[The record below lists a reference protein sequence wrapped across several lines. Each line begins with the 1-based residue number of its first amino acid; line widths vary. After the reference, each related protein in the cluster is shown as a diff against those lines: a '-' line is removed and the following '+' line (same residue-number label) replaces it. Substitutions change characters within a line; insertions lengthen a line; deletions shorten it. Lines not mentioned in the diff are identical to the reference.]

1 VTARVSIHDYALIGD
16 CHSAAL
22 VSIDGSV
29 DWVCFPRFDSPSTFG
44 AILDPDRGGSFDV
57 APEGV
62 DTTTR
67 SYVDGTNVLTTTF
80 ACASG
85 VLEVMDCMPVST
97 EAGRPNPRNP
107 RDLATHHAI
116 LRRLR
121 CTDGEVDVRVSIAP
135 RFDYG
140 SFVPHFRLTSE
151 ESAEAV
157 GGSDALHI
165 TATRLLDEERES
177 IKARWHMRADEDVFI
192 EAAWGPSHVL
202 RAADERPSPRELA
215 QRLDDTIAFWK
226 AWSDRCIIDVGDEGA
241 VRRSALALK
250 ALTYAPTGAVVAAPT
265 TSLPEEIG
273 GERNWDYRYTW
284 IRDGTL
290 TLISLFSLGIREEAE
305 AFKFWM
311 ERTSAG
317 RCEDLQ
323 IMYGIAGERRLPEIE
338 LTHLSGHR
346 DSRPVRIGNGA
357 AKQRQLD
364 CYGQLVESAYLFA
377 KAGGRITPD
386 NWNFLAEIADTV
398 ARTWRDPDHGIWEIR
413 DEPRHFVHS
422 KLNCWAA
429 LDRAVKLA
437 ESRRLPSD
445 TSVWTKERDEL
456 RAYLTDDAAARGWFS
471 QAVGSDA
478 ADASALL
485 VPAMGFLPTTDPLV
499 QNTIEQVCSQLVP
512 EGNGSLVHRY
522 VADDGLSGGEG
533 AFLLC
538 SYWLL
543 DCLTFSG
550 RIGEAEQVL
559 ADLEGYANDVGLWA
573 EEVDPGTGDALG
585 NFPQAFT
592 HMAHITSC
600 LHLEAA
606 RDGEID
612 FDVAHDYAEHAV
624 DRLLASG
631 RQLAPSRT

>member
-1 VTARVSIHDYALIGD
+1 VTSGGIGDHALIGD

-22 VSIDGSV
+22 VSREGSV
-29 DWVCFPRFDSPSTFG
+29 DWVCFPRFDSPSTFC
-44 AILDPDRGGSFDV
+44 AILDEERGGSFDV
-57 APEGV
+57 SPEGV
-62 DTTTR
+62 TGITR
-67 SYVDGTNVLTTTF
+67 RYVDGTNVLQTTF
-80 ACASG
+80 VCEQG
-85 VLEVMDCMPVST
+85 TLELTDCMPVST
-97 EAGRPNPRNP
+97 SGNGRNP
-107 RDLATHHAI
+107 RDLRAHHAI

-121 CTDGEVDVRVSIAP
+121 CTEGEVDVRVSIAP

-157 GGSDALHI
+157 GGADALHI
-165 TATRLLDEERES
+165 TATRLLDEERER
-177 IKARWHMRADEDVFI
+177 IKARWHLRSGEDVFI

-202 RAADERPSPRELA
+202 RPADDRPSASELA
-215 QRLDDTIAFWK
+215 SHLDDTIEYWK
-226 AWSDRCIIDVGDEGA
+226 AWSDRCVIDVADEA
-241 VRRSALALK
+241 SVRRSALALK
-250 ALTYAPTGAVVAAPT
+250 ALTYAPTGAVIAAPT

-323 IMYGIAGERRLPEIE
+323 IMYGITGERRLPELE

-357 AKQRQLD
+357 ATQRQLD
-364 CYGQLVESAYLFA
+364 CYGQLVQSAYLFG

-398 ARTWRDPDHGIWEIR
+398 SRVWRDPDQGIWEIR

-422 KLNCWAA
+422 KLNCWVA

-437 ESRRLPSD
+437 QSRKLPSD
-445 TSVWTKERDEL
+445 TATWASARDEL
-456 RAYLTDDAAARGWFS
+456 HDYLLSDAKARGWFS
-471 QAVGSDA
+471 QAVGADA

-499 QNTIEQVCSQLVP
+499 QGTIDQVRSQL
-512 EGNGSLVHRY
+512 GHRSLVHRY

-550 RIGEAEQVL
+550 RIPEAEQVL
-559 ADLEGYANDVGLWA
+559 SDLEGYNNDVGLWA
-573 EEVDPGTGDALG
+573 EEVDERTGEALG

-606 RDGEID
+606 RRGEID
-612 FDVAHDYAEHAV
+612 FDAAHDYAEHAV

-631 RQLAPSRT
+631 RRLTPAAADH

>member
-1 VTARVSIHDYALIGD
+1 MADYPLIADHGLIGD
-16 CHSAAL
+16 LQTAAL
-22 VSIDGSV
+22 VTTDGSID
-29 DWVCFPRFDSPSTFG
+29 WFCAPRFDSGSIFG
-44 AILDPDRGGSFDV
+44 ALLDHRRGGHFRVRPTAETFTRKQLYFPDTAILV
-57 APEGV
+57 TRYMTEAGV
-62 DTTTR
+62 GEV
-67 SYVDGTNVLTTTF
+67 VDF
-80 ACASG
+80 
-85 VLEVMDCMPVST
+85 MPVSSST
-97 EAGRPNPRNP
+97 V
-107 RDLATHHAI
+107 ATNSHRI
-116 LRRLR
+116 VRMLR
-121 CTDGEVDVRVSIAP
+121 CVRGQMTFELDLAP

-140 SFVPHFRLTSE
+140 RERHETRLTE
-151 ESAEAV
+151 AGAVFKGPRTAMTVHLVREPEDGQLAQIRVDDDGDVHAELTLMAGQMRGLV
-157 GGSDALHI
+157 VETGTEGPPRQLRVAEVRNLFDETVAFWRRWLAQSSYTGRWREALH
-165 TATRLLDEERES
+165 
-177 IKARWHMRADEDVFI
+177 
-192 EAAWGPSHVL
+192 
-202 RAADERPSPRELA
+202 
-215 QRLDDTIAFWK
+215 
-226 AWSDRCIIDVGDEGA
+226 
-241 VRRSALALK
+241 RSAITLK
-250 ALTYAPTGAVVAAPT
+250 LMTYAPSGGLVAAPT
-265 TSLPEEIG
+265 AALPEQVG

-323 IMYGIAGERRLPEIE
+323 IMYGISGERRLPELE
-338 LTHLSGHR
+338 LGHLSGHR
-346 DSRPVRIGNGA
+346 GSRPVRIGNGA
-357 AKQRQLD
+357 AKQKQLD
-364 CYGQLVESAYLFA
+364 CYGQLVESAYLFS

-386 NWNFLAEIADTV
+386 NWNFLAEIANTV
-398 ARTWRDPDHGIWEIR
+398 SRVWREPDHGIWEIR

-429 LDRAVKLA
+429 LDRAVKIA
-437 ESRRLPSD
+437 HARKLPSD
-445 TSVWTKERDEL
+445 TARWTKERDAVRE
-456 RAYLTDDAAARGWFS
+456 YLLEDARARGWFS
-471 QAVGSDA
+471 QAAGSDA

-499 QNTIEQVCSQLVP
+499 QETIEQVRAQLAH
-512 EGNGSLVHRY
+512 GSLVHRY

-550 RIGEAEQVL
+550 RIAEAEQVL
-559 ADLEGYANDVGLWA
+559 EDLESYNNDVGLWA
-573 EEVDPGTGDALG
+573 EEVDERSGEALG

-612 FDVAHDYAEHAV
+612 YDAAHDYAEHAV
-624 DRLLASG
+624 DRLLATG
-631 RQLAPSRT
+631 RQLAALPGATR

>member
-1 VTARVSIHDYALIGD
+1 VTSGGIGDHALIGD

-22 VSIDGSV
+22 VSREGSV
-29 DWVCFPRFDSPSTFG
+29 DWVCFPRFDSPSTFC
-44 AILDPDRGGSFDV
+44 AILDEERGGSFDV
-57 APEGV
+57 SPEGV
-62 DTTTR
+62 TGITR
-67 SYVDGTNVLTTTF
+67 RYVDGTNVLQTTF
-80 ACASG
+80 VCEQG
-85 VLEVMDCMPVST
+85 TLELTDCMPVST
-97 EAGRPNPRNP
+97 SGNGRNP
-107 RDLATHHAI
+107 RDLRAHHAI

-121 CTDGEVDVRVSIAP
+121 CTEGEVDVRVSIAP

-157 GGSDALHI
+157 GGADALHI
-165 TATRLLDEERES
+165 TATRLLDEERER
-177 IKARWHMRADEDVFI
+177 IKARWHLRSGEDVFI

-202 RAADERPSPRELA
+202 RPADDRPSASELA
-215 QRLDDTIAFWK
+215 SHLDDTIEYWK
-226 AWSDRCIIDVGDEGA
+226 AWSDRCVIDVADEA
-241 VRRSALALK
+241 SVRRSALALK
-250 ALTYAPTGAVVAAPT
+250 ALTYAPTGAVIAAPT

-323 IMYGIAGERRLPEIE
+323 IMYGITGERRLPELE

-357 AKQRQLD
+357 ATQRQLD
-364 CYGQLVESAYLFA
+364 CYGQLVQSAYLFG

-398 ARTWRDPDHGIWEIR
+398 SRVWRDPDQGIWEIR

-422 KLNCWAA
+422 KLNCWVA

-437 ESRRLPSD
+437 QSRKLPSD
-445 TSVWTKERDEL
+445 TATWASARDEL
-456 RAYLTDDAAARGWFS
+456 HDYLLSDAKARGWFS
-471 QAVGSDA
+471 QAVGADA

-499 QNTIEQVCSQLVP
+499 QGTIDQVRSQL
-512 EGNGSLVHRY
+512 GHRSLVHRY

-543 DCLTFSG
+543 DCLTFYG
-550 RIGEAEQVL
+550 RIPEAEQVL
-559 ADLEGYANDVGLWA
+559 SDLEGYNNDVGLWA
-573 EEVDPGTGDALG
+573 EEVDERTGEALG

-606 RDGEID
+606 RRGEID
-612 FDVAHDYAEHAV
+612 FDAAHDYAEHAV

-631 RQLAPSRT
+631 RRLTPAAADH